1 MVELVVT
8 DIMSKA
14 TDHRAH
20 VLLLSEKEGLRKI
33 IVALGFLEAQAIA
46 FALRGIKTDRP
57 LTHDLFGCV
66 TGAFGIELQH
76 VFIDRV
82 CDGTFCS
89 QLCYRQDDVELCVD
103 SRTSDA
109 IAIALRVGA
118 PIYIDDTLLSQM
130 CIRDEQNGAF
140 SIPITAADEATLR
153 MAIAN
158 AVKVENYEL
167 EHKLKEEIDSRH
179 APNREVCADNIDNTD
194 NDKQLI

>member
-14 TDHRAH
+14 NDHRAH

-46 FALRGIKTDRP
+46 FTLRGIKTDRP
-57 LTHDLFGCV
+57 LTHDLFGDV
-66 TGAFGIELQH
+66 AGVFGIELQH
-76 VFIDRV
+76 VLIDRI

-89 QLCYRQDDVELCVD
+89 RLCYRQGDVEQSVD

-109 IAIALRVGA
+109 IAIALRAGA
-118 PIYIDDTLLSQM
+118 PIYIDDALLSQM
-130 CIRDEQNGAF
+130 CIHDEQNGAF

-153 MAIAN
+153 VAIAN

-167 EHKLKEEIDSRH
+167 AHKLKEEIDSRH
-179 APNREVCADNIDNTD
+179 ASHREVCTDNMD
-194 NDKQLI
+194 NDKKELL

>member
-14 TDHRAH
+14 SDHRAH

-46 FALRGIKTDRP
+46 FALRGIRTDRP
-57 LTHDLFGCV
+57 LTHDLFGSV
-66 TGAFGIELQH
+66 TATFGIELQY
-76 VFIDRV
+76 ILINDIS
-82 CDGTFCS
+82 DGTFCS
-89 QLCYRQDDVELCVD
+89 QLCYRQGEEEHLID

-109 IAIALRVGA
+109 VAIALRAGA
-118 PIYIDDTLLSQM
+118 AIYIKEELLSRM

-153 MAIAN
+153 VAIEN
-158 AVKVENYEL
+158 AVKEENYEL
-167 EHKLKEEIDSRH
+167 AHKLKEEIDSRH
-179 APNREVCADNIDNTD
+179 AASGNTYYKNTE
-194 NDKQLI
+194 NDR

>member
-20 VLLLSEKEGLRKI
+20 VLLLSEREGLRKI

-46 FALRGIKTDRP
+46 FALRGIKTDRS
-57 LTHDLFGCV
+57 LTHDLFGDV

-76 VFIDRV
+76 VLIDRIS
-82 CDGTFCS
+82 DGTFCS
-89 QLCYRQDDVELCVD
+89 RLCYRQGDVERSVD

-109 IAIALRVGA
+109 IAIALRAGA
-118 PIYIDDTLLSQM
+118 PIYIDDALLSQI
-130 CIRDEQNGAF
+130 CIHDEQNGAF

-153 MAIAN
+153 VAIAN

-167 EHKLKEEIDSRH
+167 AHKLKEEIDSRH
-179 APNREVCADNIDNTD
+179 ATHREVCTDNMD
-194 NDKQLI
+194 NDKKELL